1 MNSAMKHRALRYSAG
16 ILLFV
21 ISCICG
27 ALAGYGVGYRA
38 GDRAFNYGA
47 TYSKAYSVAD
57 LVQPVR
63 DPKSGRATPDFTQLV
78 KTIDGVLRPDQTDAT
93 ITPYPFNLSVVVTGS
108 GKAHRRIDQVLQEL
122 RTVGDLGV
130 SYHRDRRTS

>member
-1 MNSAMKHRALRYSAG
+1 MNSVLKHRALRYSAG

-63 DPKSGRATPDFTQLV
+63 RSRCV
-78 KTIDGVLRPDQTDAT
+78 RRPA
-93 ITPYPFNLSVVVTGS
+93 
-108 GKAHRRIDQVLQEL
+108 ARRH
-122 RTVGDLGV
+122 
-130 SYHRDRRTS
+130 SHPMA